1 MKSLERLIAGINSL
15 PTLPT
20 VFATLSEAIEDP
32 RVTTEKLAEIISSD
46 QASAFKILKVANSS
60 FYGFR
65 GKIDT
70 ISQAI
75 IYLGFNEVRNIVFA
89 LSVMNV
95 FSKDK
100 RLPNFSPIDLWAHSI
115 GVGIITRFIGK
126 GIGEKKIENF
136 FLAGILHDIGKII
149 LLEYAHQEYA
159 AVLGLIE
166 SKNCSM
172 LEAETEIFGVDHT
185 RVGQMLAEKW
195 KLPSAIQDTIL
206 HHHSGITGKENNAIV
221 ASVYIGNLAAGMLGF
236 GHTGNK
242 HFPEPNIDI
251 WEILNLPHGYLTSI
265 CKQVVETYDKTIRIM
280 LVE

>member
-1 MKSLERLIAGINSL
+1 MKPLDKLLAGINNL

-20 VFATLSEAIEDP
+20 VFATLSDAIEDP

-46 QASAFKILKVANSS
+46 QASSFKILKIANSS

-75 IYLGFNEVRNIVFA
+75 LYLGFNEVRNIVFA

-126 GIGEKKIENF
+126 GIGEKRIENF

-149 LLEYAHQEYA
+149 LLEFAHDEYA
-159 AVLGLIE
+159 AVLRLIE
-166 SKNCSM
+166 SKNCPM
-172 LEAETEIFGVDHT
+172 IEAENEIFGMDHT
-185 RVGQMLAEKW
+185 RVGQALAEKW
-195 KLPSAIQDTIL
+195 KLPAAIQDTIL
-206 HHHSGITGKENNAIV
+206 HHHRGTAEKENSTIV
-221 ASVYIGNLAAGMLGF
+221 ALVHIANIAARMLELGHSGNTHYSAPNVKSWEALKISPGFLSSIG
-236 GHTGNK
+236 
-242 HFPEPNIDI
+242 
-251 WEILNLPHGYLTSI
+251 
-265 CKQVVETYDKTIRIM
+265 KQVMETYDHTIRVM